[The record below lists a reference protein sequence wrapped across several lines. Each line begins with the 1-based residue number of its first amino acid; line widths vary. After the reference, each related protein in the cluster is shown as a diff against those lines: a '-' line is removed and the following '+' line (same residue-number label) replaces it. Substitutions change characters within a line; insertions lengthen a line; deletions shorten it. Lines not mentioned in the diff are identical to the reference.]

1 MTVSRLVRRARTFA
15 TIGADRQGLV
25 IEAVVRLA
33 AARLV
38 LIAIPFPRL
47 AARWGM
53 LLPPGDPRA
62 ASAPADDHAR
72 RIARR
77 VQWAIETVAPLM
89 PFRAACVQQAVAAR
103 GMLARR
109 GIAGIVHFGIGIET
123 GSVMSR
129 DGIGQRVASNGRMT
143 GRRSTSADD
152 AVWAR
157 AQLSAG
163 HAWVDAGGVK
173 VTGFPLDPALV
184 ELGCF
189 VRCP

>member
-1 MTVSRLVRRARTFA
+1 MTVSRLLRRTRTFA
-15 TIGADRQGLV
+15 TIGVDRQGLV
-25 IEAVVRLA
+25 LEAVVRLA

-53 LLPPGDPRA
+53 LLSPGDPRA

-109 GIAGIVHFGIGIET
+109 GIAGIVHFGIGTSPI
-123 GSVMSR
+123 MSG
-129 DGIGQRVASNGRMT
+129 DGIGQRVGRKGRIAGRTST
-143 GRRSTSADD
+143 GADD
-152 AVWAR
+152 GAWRR
-157 AQLSAG
+157 APLSAG